1 MSPRL
6 RVILVLAF
14 ILRTLIFGAA
24 YFSLR
29 DNTAFYAKDTW
40 SYLQPAMELVTAGS
54 FTAFGEPEL
63 FRTPGY
69 AVLLALGVRFGHVEI
84 ITIAL
89 QILLSCVTTY
99 LVFQIA
105 LALFDDNRTA
115 KWSAFLYSLEPL
127 SLIGCSWLLSET
139 LFATVLAVA
148 LLCLLRFVKQRK
160 YSQLWGAAILFAA
173 AAYVRPIGYWLP
185 LVVTI
190 VIAGWSVVKGEWR
203 LIPSALIFCVI
214 SFALLGLWQ
223 VRNYQQTGFSGF
235 SVAANYNLYFH
246 QVAALRAQAEQRPF
260 YEVMDEMGFYDREKY
275 VQAHPEQRDWTLAN
289 RSEFMRQAGL
299 QAIWR
304 APLTFAKLYLRG
316 LALTIFDPGAAEY
329 LRLFRLYPRSGR
341 LLNTMVN
348 DGIVSVIAN
357 IMTKQPLL
365 FALSAL
371 FGLWLLGNYALAL
384 FGLQTISLPLGLLL
398 TTAFYLL
405 ALSGGTLAS
414 GRFRMPMMIVVC
426 VLAGRGA
433 AKMWRINVAR
443 GA

>member
-1 MSPRL
+1 MPPCL
-6 RVILVLAF
+6 RSILLLAF
-14 ILRTLIFGAA
+14 ILRTIIFGAA

-69 AVLLALGVRFGHVEI
+69 PLLLSLGVQLGHVEI
-84 ITIAL
+84 VTIAL

-99 LVFQIA
+99 LVFKIA
-105 LALFDDNRTA
+105 LELFDDDRTA
-115 KWSAFLYSLEPL
+115 RWGALLYSIEPL
-127 SLIGCSWLLSET
+127 SLIACIWLLSET
-139 LFATVLAVA
+139 LFATVLAA
-148 LLCLLRFVKQRK
+148 LLLSLLRFVKQRNAT
-160 YSQLWGAAILFAA
+160 QLWLTAILLAV

-185 LVVTI
+185 LVLTM
-190 VIAGWSVVKGEWR
+190 VIATWSIVKREWQ
-203 LIPSALIFCVI
+203 LISSALILSLI

-223 VRNYQQTGFSGF
+223 VRNYRQTGFGGF

-246 QVAALRAQAEQRPF
+246 QVAALRAQAEQRAF

-275 VQAHPEQRDWTLAN
+275 LQSHPEQRDWTLAQ

-299 QAIWR
+299 QAIWS
-304 APLTFAKLYLRG
+304 APLRFAKLYLRG
-316 LALTIFDPGAAEY
+316 LALTVFDPGAAEY

-341 LLNTMVN
+341 LLNTLVN
-348 DGIVSVIAN
+348 DGIVSVAIN
-357 IMTKQPLL
+357 IMSKQPVL

-371 FGLWLLGNYALAL
+371 FGLWLLVNYALGLFAL
-384 FGLQTISLPLGLLL
+384 KGQVLTLPLILLL
-398 TTAFYLL
+398 VTTLYLL

-414 GRFRMPMMIVVC
+414 GRFRMPIMVVVC
-426 VLAGRGA
+426 MLAGRGFT
-433 AKMWRINVAR
+433 KMRRVSLV
-443 GA
+443 